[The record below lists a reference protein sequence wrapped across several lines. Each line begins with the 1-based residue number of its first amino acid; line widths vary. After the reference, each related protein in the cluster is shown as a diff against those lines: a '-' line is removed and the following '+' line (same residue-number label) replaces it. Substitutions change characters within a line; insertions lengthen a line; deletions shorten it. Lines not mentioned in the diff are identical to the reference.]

1 MSPSAKFFQ
10 FNIGSS
16 ISFQLR
22 AGFASISGDRVTPIN
37 QPPGQ
42 QGELEGSKK
51 RDLESKRPQ
60 QADFYEV
67 IDSQPDEPSD
77 STQRVDPA
85 MISLPEQTVSGTA
98 LTPAEVSLDNR
109 DTDQAYYGRI
119 QRKFADRR
127 ADYMECIQSYD
138 RKGQK
143 IVGVFDLPT
152 IDLVI

>member
-1 MSPSAKFFQ
+1 MSPSGKFFQ

-22 AGFASISGDRVTPIN
+22 AGFASISGDRATTIN

-42 QGELEGSKK
+42 QRELEGSKK

-60 QADFYEV
+60 QADYYEV
-67 IDSQPDEPSD
+67 IDSQPDESPD
-77 STQRVDPA
+77 STQKIDSA
-85 MISLPEQTVSGTA
+85 MISLSEQTANGIA
-98 LTPAEVSLDNR
+98 LTPTEVSLDNR
-109 DTDQAYYGRI
+109 DADQAYYGRI

-127 ADYMECIQSYD
+127 ADYLECIQSYG